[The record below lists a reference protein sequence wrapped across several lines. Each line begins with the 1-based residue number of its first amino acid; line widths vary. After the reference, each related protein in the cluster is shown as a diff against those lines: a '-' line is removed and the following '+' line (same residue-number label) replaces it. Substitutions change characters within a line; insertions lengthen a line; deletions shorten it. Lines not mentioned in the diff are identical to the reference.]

1 MKRIVIKKS
10 IQMIS
15 FKEMP
20 LHSRVWIYQS
30 IREFS
35 QIEIIQLKNKGE
47 HFISEWTSH
56 GKTMSA
62 CIAIFHNRFI
72 IVCVD
77 ESTASASGCGIDKSV
92 KFIQQLESDFG
103 GNTSL
108 LDRMNVAYRKNVPL
122 NGEVGEGKIIS
133 CPISEL
139 KNVCISAEGRTGIT
153 VFNNLVHTKAALEQN
168 WEVPLE
174 ESWQYKK
181 FK

>member
-1 MKRIVIKKS
+1 
-10 IQMIS
+10 MIT

-35 QIEIIQLKNKGE
+35 ETESTQLKSKAKS
-47 HFISEWTSH
+47 FISEWTSH
-56 GKTMSA
+56 GKMMSA
-62 CIAIFHNRFI
+62 CIELFHNRFI

-77 ESTASASGCGIDKSV
+77 EKTTSASGCGIDKSV
-92 KFIQQLESDFG
+92 KFIQQLESDLG
-103 GNTSL
+103 GNTFL
-108 LDRMNVAYRKNVPL
+108 LDRLNVAYRKNTHL
-122 NGEVGEGKIIS
+122 NDEVGQGEIIL

-139 KNVCISAEGRTGIT
+139 KKVFTSTERIKGIT
-153 VFNNLVHTKAALEQN
+153 VFNNLVNTKAAFEQN

-174 ESWQYKK
+174 KSWQYEK

>member
-1 MKRIVIKKS
+1 MRT
-10 IQMIS
+10 

-20 LHSRVWIYQS
+20 LHSRVWVYQS

-35 QIEIIQLKNKGE
+35 KNEITQLKNKAEG
-47 HFISEWTSH
+47 FISEWTSH
-56 GKTMSA
+56 EKTMNA
-62 CIAIFHNRFI
+62 CIEIFHNRFI

-77 ESTASASGCGIDKSV
+77 EKTTSASGCGIDKSV

-108 LDRMNVAYRKNVPL
+108 LDRMNVAYRKNTHL
-122 NGEVGEGKIIS
+122 NNEVGQGEIIS

-139 KNVCISAEGRTGIT
+139 KNALTFPERQKGIT
-153 VFNNLVHTKAALEQN
+153 VFNNLVNTKAALEKN

-174 ESWQYKK
+174 KSWQYEKYI
-181 FK
+181 